1 MRDLQKEYE
10 RMVEKQSLIAYTVMV
25 QRTDGKWMFLVQQ
38 DLSDFVFPGIQTV
51 NNMNST
57 GLSSVIEV
65 LKRDLDLNFN
75 KLELIEL
82 TNAIYE
88 KERLP
93 LFVFK
98 YHCGTQRP
106 SQLLLPHSNLEW
118 QVSDRFKETIQRYE
132 ISGVPLF

>member
-1 MRDLQKEYE
+1 
-10 RMVEKQSLIAYTVMV
+10 MVEKQTLIAYTVMV

-51 NNMNST
+51 NNMNNT

-65 LKRDLDLNFN
+65 LKQELNLNFN

-82 TNAIYE
+82 TNAIYGE
-88 KERLP
+88 ERLP

-98 YHCGTQRP
+98 YHCGAECP
-106 SQLLLPHSNLEW
+106 SQLLSPDSKLELH
-118 QVSDRFKETIQRYE
+118 VSDRFKETIQRYE
-132 ISGVPLF
+132 LSGVPLF

>member
-1 MRDLQKEYE
+1 
-10 RMVEKQSLIAYTVMV
+10 MVEKQSLIAYTVMV

-38 DLSDFVFPGIQTV
+38 GLSDFVFPGIQTV
-51 NNMNST
+51 NNVNST
-57 GLSSVIEV
+57 GLSSVIEA
-65 LKRDLDLNFN
+65 LKQELNLNFK

-82 TNAIYE
+82 TNAIYG

-98 YHCGTQRP
+98 YHCGTECP
-106 SQLLLPHSNLEW
+106 SKLLTPNSTLEW

>member
-1 MRDLQKEYE
+1 
-10 RMVEKQSLIAYTVMV
+10 MVEKQSLIAYTVMV

-38 DLSDFVFPGIQTV
+38 DLSDFVFPAIQTV
-51 NNMNST
+51 NNMNNT

-65 LKRDLDLNFN
+65 LKQELNLNFN

-88 KERLP
+88 EERLP

-98 YHCGTQRP
+98 YHCGTECP
-106 SQLLLPHSNLEW
+106 SKLLSSDSNLEW

>member
-1 MRDLQKEYE
+1 
-10 RMVEKQSLIAYTVMV
+10 MVEKQSLIAYTVMV

-51 NNMNST
+51 NNMNNT

-65 LKRDLDLNFN
+65 LKQELNLNFN

-82 TNAIYE
+82 TNAIYGE
-88 KERLP
+88 ERLP

-98 YHCGTQRP
+98 YHCAAECP
-106 SQLLLPHSNLEW
+106 SQLLSPDSKLEW

>member
-1 MRDLQKEYE
+1 
-10 RMVEKQSLIAYTVMV
+10 MVEKQSLIAYTVMV
-25 QRTDGKWMFLVQQ
+25 QRTDGKWLFLVQQ
-38 DLSDFVFPGIQTV
+38 DSSDFVFPGIQTV

-65 LKRDLDLNFN
+65 LKRELDLNFN

-82 TNAIYE
+82 TNAIYG

-98 YHCGTQRP
+98 YHCGAQSP
-106 SQLLLPHSNLEW
+106 NKLLLPDSNLEW
-118 QVSDRFKETIQRYE
+118 QVSDHFKETIQRYE